1 MDNDKEIRYQKLK
14 SRFFYISIILG
25 LIIISLVT
33 LFFYRDDNAWLFLSF
48 AGTAIS
54 IVLSVIAILITLI
67 DVAGQRQQIADI
79 SESAKTLSRSTET
92 LKKSIEDYQN
102 DKNEIK
108 QIINTAFNESI
119 GNKLD
124 EQTNE
129 FIGLLERLKSES
141 NGSEELEKNINE
153 IKDLVIKSN
162 KKEKL
167 DLNNR
172 KYTGHVR
179 RGSPVVKIETDNDN
193 PLNYGNIRIDY
204 DSPLDSS
211 NIKLRDE

>member
-1 MDNDKEIRYQKLK
+1 MENDKEIRYQKLK

-33 LFFYRDDNAWLFLSF
+33 LFFYKDDNAWLFLSF

-54 IVLSVIAILITLI
+54 IVLSIIAILITLI

-108 QIINTAFNESI
+108 QIINAALNESI

-124 EQTNE
+124 EQTSE
-129 FIGLLERLKSES
+129 FIKLLEKLESKS
-141 NGSEELEKNINE
+141 NGSEELEKNIQE
-153 IKDLVIKSN
+153 IKDSVIKSN
-162 KKEKL
+162 SKEKS

-172 KYTGHVR
+172 KYTAYVK
-179 RGSPVVKIETDNDN
+179 RGNPLIKFDNDN

>member
-1 MDNDKEIRYQKLK
+1 M
-14 SRFFYISIILG
+14 
-25 LIIISLVT
+25 
-33 LFFYRDDNAWLFLSF
+33 
-48 AGTAIS
+48 
-54 IVLSVIAILITLI
+54 
-67 DVAGQRQQIADI
+67 
-79 SESAKTLSRSTET
+79 
-92 LKKSIEDYQN
+92 KKSIEDYQN

-141 NGSEELEKNINE
+141 NGSEELEKNIKE

-172 KYTGHVR
+172 KYTTHVR
-179 RGSPVVKIETDNDN
+179 RGSPVVKIDNDN